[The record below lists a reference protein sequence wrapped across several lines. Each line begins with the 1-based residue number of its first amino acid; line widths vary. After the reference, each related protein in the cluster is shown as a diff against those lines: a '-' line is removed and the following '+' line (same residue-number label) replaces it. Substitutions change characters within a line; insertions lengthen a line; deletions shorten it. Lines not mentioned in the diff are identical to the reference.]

1 MSHITRNDI
10 EVGLKDREDFITMV
24 AQKKYCHPGE
34 SSFDDVIE
42 RVVRE
47 FTEVSKYTPEENKS
61 IANLLRDGKLIPAGS
76 ILYGLGN
83 TEVRCS
89 LSNCYLIKIEEDS
102 LEGIFEAQKK
112 MSRTFAL
119 RGGVGLDLT
128 ILRPKLSAVNNA
140 ARTSS
145 GAVSFMPLFSAVT
158 QTVGQLNRRG
168 ASLISLDIRHP
179 DALDFIWS
187 KADPERVFGKDNLT
201 GRVPDISGANI
212 SLKVTDDF
220 MKAYENN
227 EDWEFIF
234 PDIEADKELYNKE
247 WDGNYDAWLKKG
259 YPVKSFGKVPAR
271 QIFKDICEA
280 NWSCGD
286 PGMLFID
293 RVQQEDPASV
303 VHESLVPMGT
313 NPCFSGDTLI
323 ATSDGPV
330 PIKELVGKE
339 VTVFDG
345 NEWVQCDN
353 FRVTG
358 EGQQLLRIHL
368 SDGTHLDV
376 TPYHTMY
383 LEDGSKL
390 QAKELKPGDRLEHK
404 NVPCDSP
411 VQANGA
417 YLKGFLLAEGHLANG
432 RPSLTIY
439 EPKYDCFEALISS
452 TSEIEP
458 GESYNGMTNLGIGFI
473 PTAGRK
479 SYTMQGLTARKSEE
493 LVLWCSEYKKRLPQE
508 VFQWDRES
516 KCKFLAGLFDG
527 DGTVMDNSN
536 GYGYQLSSIYYE
548 FLVDTLRLMKSVSV
562 YGKISLMKK
571 AMWKNIKGKD
581 YYCQDCWRI
590 TVPQSYS
597 IEMAKQIP
605 FSRLKSLAS
614 KVCTYGI
621 SFRYGTVLGI
631 EPLDGTHTVYCC
643 TVPTTHKVQT
653 ADGIIT
659 GQCGEQPLGYWNNCL
674 LAALVL
680 HKFVHDPWTDDARF
694 DWDAFDSAVW
704 DATFFLDMMSDI
716 NIDKHPLA
724 EQRDADAFGKR
735 IGLEFTGLADA
746 LAMLNI
752 KYGSA
757 DSLQFCERLTRVM
770 LVRQIYASGDLAERF
785 GCCGAF
791 EDVAARYR
799 FIDSPFIKRLSLN
812 PYDQRDIINHGLR
825 NVGFN
830 TVGPCGSISIM
841 AGNCSSGIEPI
852 FKFSYQRA
860 TRLSDTL
867 INCIHGPALDHVK
880 TNFSKYE
887 NMTLEEVRDS
897 LNYVEADAV
906 SPSDRIAVQAAIQKY
921 ISASISSTTNLPRE
935 ASAEQMEGIYHEAW
949 KAGLKG
955 ITVFRDGCKDGV
967 LISKDSSSSMK
978 KEKQEDEDTLDL
990 PSVVIRDLLEVERAR
1005 RHRVLW
1011 KGAKM
1016 YVIVSLDDD
1025 DTPVEVFAKLPREAG
1040 INGGGVYSEAVF
1052 NEKYALWETITRL
1065 VSLLLRSGIPLEY
1078 VIKQLDKGSYSL
1090 VDASAVIARIL
1101 RTYLPGVEA
1110 EEAEIIEQELGAV
1123 CSECGKKTYVYE
1135 NGCGHC
1141 LSCGYTTCG

>member
-1 MSHITRNDI
+1 MSHITKKDI
-10 EVGLKDREDFITMV
+10 EVGLKDREDFISMV
-24 AQKKYCHPGE
+24 AQKKYCHQGE

-42 RVVRE
+42 RVVQE
-47 FTEVSKYTPEENKS
+47 FTKVSKYSSEEDDS
-61 IANLLRDGKLIPAGS
+61 IAKLLRDGKFIPAGS

-112 MSRTFAL
+112 MSRTYAL
-119 RGGVGLDLT
+119 RGGCGTDIT
-128 ILRPKLSAVNNA
+128 ILRPKSSSVDNA
-140 ARTSS
+140 AKTSS
-145 GAVSFMPLFSAVT
+145 GAVSFMPLFSEVT
-158 QTVGQLNRRG
+158 QTIGQNGRRG
-168 ASLISLDIRHP
+168 ALLVSLDIRHP

-187 KADPERVFGKDNLT
+187 KANPERVFGKDNLT

-220 MKAYENN
+220 MNAYEND
-227 EDWEFIF
+227 EEWEFIF
-234 PDIEADKELYNKE
+234 PDIEANKELYNKE
-247 WDGNYDAWLKKG
+247 WDGNYDAWLKNG

-271 QIFKDICEA
+271 EIFKDICEA

-293 RVQQEDPASV
+293 RVQQEDPASA

-323 ATSDGPV
+323 ATSNGPT
-330 PIKELVGKE
+330 PIKDLVGKE

-345 NEWVQCDN
+345 NAWVQCNN

-358 EGQQLLRIHL
+358 EGQQLLRIHFRE
-368 SDGTHLDV
+368 DPYIDV

-390 QAKELKPGDRLEHK
+390 QAKELKPGDAL
-404 NVPCDSP
+404 DSCYP
-411 VQANGA
+411 RGVHSDRGII
-417 YLKGFLLAEGHLANG
+417 
-432 RPSLTIY
+432 RS
-439 EPKYDCFEALISS
+439 
-452 TSEIEP
+452 IECLP
-458 GESYNGMTNLGIGFI
+458 GE
-473 PTAGRK
+473 
-479 SYTMQGLTARKSEE
+479 
-493 LVLWCSEYKKRLPQE
+493 
-508 VFQWDRES
+508 
-516 KCKFLAGLFDG
+516 
-527 DGTVMDNSN
+527 
-536 GYGYQLSSIYYE
+536 
-548 FLVDTLRLMKSVSV
+548 
-562 YGKISLMKK
+562 
-571 AMWKNIKGKD
+571 
-581 YYCQDCWRI
+581 
-590 TVPQSYS
+590 
-597 IEMAKQIP
+597 
-605 FSRLKSLAS
+605 
-614 KVCTYGI
+614 
-621 SFRYGTVLGI
+621 
-631 EPLDGTHTVYCC
+631 HTVYCC
-643 TVPTTHKVQT
+643 TIPTTHKIALAT
-653 ADGIIT
+653 GIIT

-680 HKFVHDPWTDDARF
+680 HKFVINPWTDSARF
-694 DWDAFDSAVW
+694 DWVGFEDAVW
-704 DATFFLDMMSDI
+704 DATLFLDTMSDI
-716 NIDKHPLA
+716 NMSKHPLQ
-724 EQRDADAFGKR
+724 EQRDADRFGKR

-746 LAMLNI
+746 LAMLGI
-752 KYGSA
+752 KYGSD
-757 DSLQFCERLTRVM
+757 DSLRFCSQLTKAMIVKQ
-770 LVRQIYASGDLAERF
+770 LYASCDLAHNF
-785 GCCGAF
+785 GCCDAF
-791 EDVAARYR
+791 NDPDARIR
-799 FIDSPFIKRLSLN
+799 FCNSLFVKNLYLDTELRLKIV
-812 PYDQRDIINHGLR
+812 QHGLR

-867 INCIHGPALDHVK
+867 VNCVHGPALDHVES
-880 TNFSKYE
+880 NPSKYE
-887 NMTLEEVRDS
+887 NMTLEELRDS
-897 LNYVEADAV
+897 LSYVEADAV

-935 ASAEQMEGIYHEAW
+935 ATAEQMEDIYYEAW
-949 KAGLKG
+949 GKGLKG

-978 KEKQEDEDTLDL
+978 TEKHEDEDTLAL

-1016 YVIVSLDDD
+1016 YIIVSLDDD
-1025 DTPVEVFAKLPREAG
+1025 DIPVEVFAKLPREAG

-1101 RTYLPGVEA
+1101 RTYLPEVDA

-1123 CSECGKKTYVYE
+1123 CTECGKKTYVYE